1 MALTF
6 NGLTIN
12 GVTQTMR
19 PDEHVVA
26 LQESKVFGLTGRT
39 VIVDQ
44 PHGRTIRV
52 RQWLNNFASFAA
64 LQTYV
69 DVTLKNAILGKRS
82 TLTLSGYE
90 TYADCVCVSIDP
102 SPDDRGALPDTSQ
115 NVTKFHRTIM
125 LRFEQL
131 S

>member
-6 NGLTIN
+6 NGITFP
-12 GVTQTMR
+12 GVTQTLR

-26 LQESKVFGLTGRT
+26 LQESRVFGLAGKTAIADET
-39 VIVDQ
+39 
-44 PHGRTIRV
+44 HGRTIRV

-69 DVTLKNAILGKRS
+69 DVTLKNAILRKKS
-82 TLTLSGYE
+82 TLTLADYE
-90 TYADCVCVSIDP
+90 TYTDCVCVSIDP

-115 NVTKFHRTIM
+115 SPTKYHRNVM
-125 LRFEQL
+125 LRFEKL
-131 S
+131 T